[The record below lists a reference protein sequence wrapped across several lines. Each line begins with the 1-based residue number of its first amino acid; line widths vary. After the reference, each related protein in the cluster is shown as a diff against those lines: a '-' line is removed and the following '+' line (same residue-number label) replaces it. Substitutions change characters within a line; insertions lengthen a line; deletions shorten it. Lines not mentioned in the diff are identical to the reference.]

1 MHILETAEK
10 KNKMK
15 RMALIKD
22 IHTKLVKGFAVT
34 VLYSPQ

>member
-1 MHILETAEK
+1 MMHTLETAEK
-10 KNKMK
+10 KKKNEKNGT
-15 RMALIKD
+15 D